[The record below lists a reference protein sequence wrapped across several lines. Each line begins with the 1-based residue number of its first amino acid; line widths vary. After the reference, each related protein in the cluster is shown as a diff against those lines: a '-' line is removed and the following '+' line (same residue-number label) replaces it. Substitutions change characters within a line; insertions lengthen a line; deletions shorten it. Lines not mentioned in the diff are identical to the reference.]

1 MARVAG
7 SMQLVTLLGLEVGFW
22 LRMGY
27 PMSVMKGEI
36 YEEIG
41 GVAGVAV
48 RLLGAECRACGGSDT
63 G

>member
-1 MARVAG
+1 MAGAAG
-7 SMQLVTLLGLEVGFW
+7 SMQLVTLLGAAGDFW

-48 RLLGAECRACGGSDT
+48 RLLGADGGACCGSNT